1 MLRKNRVR
9 VCEAMEFVIC
19 DDNQLFMNELQH
31 KIEEICAK
39 RDWNYKCKLYQHV
52 RTLLS
57 VDLSSAKVVFLD
69 IDMPEVNG
77 IEAAKILRDKYP
89 DLIIVFV
96 TAYIEYAPSGYK
108 VNAFRY
114 ILKNKVDAEL
124 EQILDEIHEKLYF
137 DADNIS
143 LKQKDQ
149 DMVVSIKNISY
160 LEGTSHRMVV
170 VHTSNSRETFECLGK
185 LSDFE
190 EILKEKGFLRVQKS
204 FLVNM
209 QHIRQISGY
218 NAYMDNGQKIKTSES
233 NYADICS
240 TFLKWKGKH
249 L

>member
-9 VCEAMEFVIC
+9 VCETMEFVIC
-19 DDNQLFMNELQH
+19 DDNQLFMNELQN

-39 RDWNYKCKLYQHV
+39 RDWNYKCKLYLHV

-57 VDLSSAKVVFLD
+57 IDLSSVKVVFLD

-77 IEAAKILRDKYP
+77 LEAAKILRDKYP

-114 ILKNKVDAEL
+114 LLKNKLDKEL
-124 EQILDEIHEKLYF
+124 EQILNEIHEKLYF

-160 LEGTSHRMVV
+160 FEGTSHRMVV
-170 VHTSNSRETFECLGK
+170 VHTTNSRETFECLGK

-190 EILKEKGFLRVQKS
+190 ETLKEKGFLRIQKS

-209 QHIRQISGY
+209 RHVKQISGY

-233 NYADICS
+233 NYAAICN
-240 TFLKWKGKH
+240 TFLKWKGKN

>member
-1 MLRKNRVR
+1 
-9 VCEAMEFVIC
+9 MEFVIC
-19 DDNQLFMNELQH
+19 DDNQLFLNEFQQ

-52 RTLLS
+52 RTLLAI
-57 VDLSSAKVVFLD
+57 DLSCVKVVFLD
-69 IDMPEVNG
+69 IDMPEING
-77 IEAAKILRDKYP
+77 LKAAKILHDKYP

-114 ILKNKVDAEL
+114 LLKNKIDNEL
-124 EQILDEIHEKLYF
+124 EQIIDDIHEKLYL
-137 DADNIS
+137 DADNIN
-143 LKQKDQ
+143 LKQKNQ
-149 DMVVSIKNISY
+149 DIIVSIKNISY
-160 LEGTSHRMVV
+160 FEGTSHRMVI
-170 VHTSNSRETFECLGK
+170 VHTTNSSESIECIGK

-190 EILKEKGFLRVQKS
+190 ETLKDKGFLRIQKS

-209 QHIRQISGY
+209 RHVKQISGY
-218 NAYMDNGQKIKTSES
+218 NAYMQDGEKIKTSEY
-233 NYADICS
+233 NYSVICN